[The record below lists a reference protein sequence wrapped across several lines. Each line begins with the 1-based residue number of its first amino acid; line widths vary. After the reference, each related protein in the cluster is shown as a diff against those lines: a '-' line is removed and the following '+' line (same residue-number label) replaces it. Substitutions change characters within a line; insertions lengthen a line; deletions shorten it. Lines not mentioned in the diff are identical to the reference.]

1 MSWGPPLAFASKLTM
16 RSAMASSLPD
26 PALRDALQSR
36 LDTARE
42 LATEAA
48 ALLMAYRADLAH
60 MAVHKKGAV
69 DLVTAAD
76 EACERKV
83 LGSLA
88 AAFPNDLIIGEEGGG
103 HGPAD
108 ARLVWFIDPLDGT
121 TNFVSGLSHFCVSLG
136 LAARDP
142 FTSALE
148 PVLGVI
154 AAPALVLP
162 GATMPGA
169 LWSGALSLGAT
180 RETFAATLTTRL
192 ACSPATTLE
201 AALAATGF
209 PYDRQRTA
217 DDLVRPLAPA
227 LKRVLCIR
235 RLGSAALDLAGVAD
249 GTFGLYWE
257 PRLKPWDFV
266 AGAALVLE
274 AGGRVTD
281 LQGGPGYM
289 DSCNVFASN
298 GHLHERFLAEVLA
311 ADPGPP
317 T

>member
-1 MSWGPPLAFASKLTM
+1 
-16 RSAMASSLPD
+16 MAPSLPD
-26 PALRDALQSR
+26 PALREALQSR
-36 LDTARE
+36 LDSARG
-42 LATEAA
+42 LALEAA
-48 ALLMAYRADLAH
+48 ALLMDHRADLGHLDVH
-60 MAVHKKGAV
+60 MKGAV

-76 EACERKV
+76 EACERLV
-83 LGSLA
+83 LGALA
-88 AAFPNDLIIGEEGGG
+88 SAFPDDLVIGEEGGG

-108 ARLVWFIDPLDGT
+108 APFVWFVDPLDGT

-136 LAARDP
+136 LALRSPANR
-142 FTSALE
+142 LE

-162 GATMPGA
+162 GASTPGA
-169 LWSGALSLGAT
+169 LWSGARSLGAT
-180 RETFAATLTTRL
+180 RQTFASTHTIPL

-201 AALAATGF
+201 SALAATGF

-217 DDLVRPLAPA
+217 HDLVRPLEPA
-227 LKRVLCIR
+227 LERVLCIR

-281 LQGGPGYM
+281 LTGGPGYM
-289 DSCNVFASN
+289 DSCNVLASN
-298 GHLHERFLAEVLA
+298 GRLHDRFLAEVLLPA
-311 ADPGPP
+311 ASPMTGPA

>member
-1 MSWGPPLAFASKLTM
+1 
-16 RSAMASSLPD
+16 MASSLPE

-42 LATEAA
+42 LATGAA
-48 ALLMAYRADLAH
+48 ALLMDHRADLAH
-60 MAVHKKGAV
+60 VAVHKKGAV

-76 EACERKV
+76 EACERLV

-88 AAFPNDLIIGEEGGG
+88 AAFPDDLIIGEEGGAD
-103 HGPAD
+103 GPAD
-108 ARLVWFIDPLDGT
+108 APFTWFIDPLDGT

-136 LAARDP
+136 LAHRADA
-142 FTSALE
+142 TSSLK

-162 GATMPGA
+162 GATTPGA
-169 LWSGALSLGAT
+169 LWSGARSLGAT
-180 RETFAATLTTRL
+180 RETFAGTLTTRL

-209 PYDRQRTA
+209 PYDRQHTA

-281 LQGGPGYM
+281 LSGGPGYM
-289 DSCNVFASN
+289 ASCNVFASN
-298 GHLHERFLAEVLA
+298 GHLHDRFLAEVLTA
-311 ADPGPP
+311 PAGPSK
-317 T
+317 

>member
-1 MSWGPPLAFASKLTM
+1 
-16 RSAMASSLPD
+16 MASSLSE

-36 LDTARE
+36 LDCARQV
-42 LATEAA
+42 ATEAA
-48 ALLMAYRADLAH
+48 ALLMSHRADLSH
-60 MAVHKKGAV
+60 LDVHKKGAV

-76 EACERKV
+76 KACEDLV
-83 LGSLA
+83 LTSLS
-88 AAFPNDLIIGEEGGG
+88 AAFPDDLIIGEEGGG
-103 HGPAD
+103 RGPAD
-108 ARLVWFIDPLDGT
+108 APFTWFIDPLDGT

-136 LAARDP
+136 LAH
-142 FTSALE
+142 TSHATPQE

-162 GATMPGA
+162 GATTPGA
-169 LWSGALSLGAT
+169 LWSGARSIGAT
-180 RETFAATLTTRL
+180 RETFAGTLTTRL

-217 DDLVRPLAPA
+217 QSLARPLAPA
-227 LKRVLCIR
+227 LERVLCIR

-281 LQGGPGYM
+281 LHGGPGYM
-289 DSCNVFASN
+289 ASCDVFASN
-298 GHLHERFLAEVLA
+298 GHLHDRFLAEVLT
-311 ADPGPP
+311 PSSGPP